1 MWLSGRSLRDGLQ
14 DVIATPARL
23 DTTLGHAINAASLGR
38 VNYEIL
44 TRIAAKLGVDIT
56 DIA

>member
-1 MWLSGRSLRDGLQ
+1 LRDGLQ